1 MTTTTKAVA
10 WIGAILATIS
20 VATLILIVT
29 AMMSAGQK
37 KAEVQRQAQET
48 WKQAATQDL
57 SKLRDVS
64 KDYMKQVDLNQVFA
78 SPSPSK

>member
-10 WIGAILATIS
+10 WIGAIFATIS

-29 AMMSAGQK
+29 AMMSTGQK

-57 SKLRDVS
+57 SKLRDAS

-78 SPSPSK
+78 SPSPNK